1 MNWSPFS
8 DWCHE
13 PCPGGQ
19 QEDDLDLSEIP
30 GSCVSADGTTQ
41 AQGTLTPPGLGAQGL
56 SRDREAKPPHD
67 VINVWKGL
75 GEEERETEHFD
86 LSDSQRWLWAQ
97 WTDPH
102 LVCHT
107 DVWNKPCRCRMVLQN
122 TFLPGW
128 NGAADC
134 VLCTALTWQA
144 RLESDMA
151 VVCMGEKLASN
162 SHWKVAHPRK
172 TPNTFNQH
180 NQFASNPI
188 MPRVFLRRSW
198 TLSLALL

>member
-1 MNWSPFS
+1 MAPPRPREHWHLQGWEHR
-8 DWCHE
+8 D
-13 PCPGGQ
+13 CPGTGKPN
-19 QEDDLDLSEIP
+19 LSMMSFMSEK
-30 GSCVSADGTTQ
+30 DWE
-41 AQGTLTPPGLGAQGL
+41 
-56 SRDREAKPPHD
+56 R
-67 VINVWKGL
+67 
-75 GEEERETEHFD
+75 ERETEHFD

-97 WTDPH
+97 WADPH
-102 LVCHT
+102 LVCQT
-107 DVWNKPCRCRMVLQN
+107 DVWNKPCRCRVVLQN

-180 NQFASNPI
+180 NQFASNLI

>member
-56 SRDREAKPPHD
+56 SRDREAKPLHD

-75 GEEERETEHFD
+75 GEGERNRTFWSEWFPEVALSSVSRSTFGVSDWCLEQTLQMQDGVTEHI
-86 LSDSQRWLWAQ
+86 S
-97 WTDPH
+97 
-102 LVCHT
+102 
-107 DVWNKPCRCRMVLQN
+107 
-122 TFLPGW
+122 
-128 NGAADC
+128 
-134 VLCTALTWQA
+134 A
-144 RLESDMA
+144 RLKWSCWLCSVHYTHLAGKAGVWYGSGLYGREISQQLTLES
-151 VVCMGEKLASN
+151 GSSQE
-162 SHWKVAHPRK
+162 
-172 TPNTFNQH
+172 NT
-180 NQFASNPI
+180 
-188 MPRVFLRRSW
+188 
-198 TLSLALL
+198 

>member
-56 SRDREAKPPHD
+56 SRDSEAKPPHD

-75 GEEERETEHFD
+75 GEEEKQNILIWVIPRGGSELSEQIHIWCVTLMSGTNPADAGWCYRTHFCQAEME
-86 LSDSQRWLWAQ
+86 LLTVFCALHSPGRQGWSLIWQ
-97 WTDPH
+97 WS
-102 LVCHT
+102 
-107 DVWNKPCRCRMVLQN
+107 VWERN
-122 TFLPGW
+122 
-128 NGAADC
+128 
-134 VLCTALTWQA
+134 
-144 RLESDMA
+144 
-151 VVCMGEKLASN
+151 
-162 SHWKVAHPRK
+162 
-172 TPNTFNQH
+172 
-180 NQFASNPI
+180 
-188 MPRVFLRRSW
+188 
-198 TLSLALL
+198 